1 MTLQDQLMADLK
13 TALRDKDSVRKSAL
27 RMALAAL
34 KYARVEVNRDL
45 TADEML
51 GALSKEVRQRHKA
64 MEEFE
69 RAGRA
74 DLVASERAEL
84 DILEAY
90 LPQALSEDEIVD
102 LARQVIAETG
112 ASSTK
117 DMGQVM
123 RAIMPRVRGR
133 ADGRQVN
140 QIVRQLLQSSV

>member
-1 MTLQDQLMADLK
+1 MTLQEQLMADLK
-13 TALRDKDSVRKSAL
+13 TALRAGDGARKSAL
-27 RMALAAL
+27 RMALAAI

-45 TADEML
+45 TPDEML

-69 RAGRA
+69 RGGRP
-74 DLVASERAEL
+74 DLVARERVEL

-90 LPQALSEDEIVD
+90 LPQGLSEDEIAD
-102 LARQVIAETG
+102 LARQAIAEVG
-112 ASSTK
+112 ASSPK
-117 DMGQVM
+117 EMGQVM

-140 QIVRQLLQSSV
+140 EIVRQLLQSDG